1 MGFELIEDKLL
12 AVYKRFIEG
21 KDKTGERSN
30 RIQEKFDQFKACL
43 LSYTKK
49 SNEMETTA
57 KQAVQVPP
65 PETIPRKEVAIV
77 TLDNTDTRL
86 KCLTGEERLRIESY
100 RSKQWKISRVEDE
113 DSYRI
118 HNMASNLYLGVLGEQ
133 LILSPNNE
141 SEKCSWT
148 LSRRKE

>member
-1 MGFELIEDKLL
+1 
-12 AVYKRFIEG
+12 
-21 KDKTGERSN
+21 
-30 RIQEKFDQFKACL
+30 
-43 LSYTKK
+43 
-49 SNEMETTA
+49 METTA

-100 RSKQWKISRVEDE
+100 RSKQWKLSRVEDE

-133 LILSPNNE
+133 LILSPSNE